1 MIMVLILYPD
11 LSSCQFIID
20 ILWTQHFKKEYKG
33 QRRPLKRFCP
43 NVFSVSRYSSA
54 VVWKVAHAGD
64 FFFPRNFF
72 SICFSSKF
80 VEEVSN
86 ILFESKAE

>member
-33 QRRPLKRFCP
+33 QRRPLL
-43 NVFSVSRYSSA
+43 NVFVPLCLVSLDTPVQLFGKRRMI
-54 VVWKVAHAGD
+54 GN
-64 FFFPRNFF
+64 FFFFF
-72 SICFSSKF
+72 VVIFF
-80 VEEVSN
+80 QFFFLQN
-86 ILFESKAE
+86 L